1 MTIVCPEGVGPGDTL
16 EVTTPA
22 GQEVGVPVPDG
33 MQPGEEFEI
42 SVSWGQPP
50 WHG

>member
-22 GQEVGVPVPDG
+22 GQEVDVPVPDG
-33 MQPGEEFEI
+33 IQPGEEFEI
-42 SVSWGQPP
+42 SVSCGVPP
-50 WHG
+50 SHG